1 MTLEFDSFALSI
13 LKEVLSHPS
22 SFSAEENLIRTEEL
36 LLNKAPRQMPS
47 KVGSFEESV
56 LVGMCLA
63 SGWLADNADLIKT
76 DEFETKEQ
84 LYLLHKATDHIYDSM
99 KRITCK
105 DKRSL
110 EEVICTGFKEGI
122 SFGYKI
128 KKMSVCSQM
137 TTEKMLETFNLL
149 KENPIL
155 VSKVISSRVLNAGI
169 IQERADKKR
178 IN

>member
-1 MTLEFDSFALSI
+1 MTFEFDSFALSI
-13 LKEVLSHPS
+13 LNEVLSHPS

-36 LLNKAPRQMPS
+36 LLNKAPRHMPS
-47 KVGSFEESV
+47 KVGAFEESI

-63 SGWLADNADLIKT
+63 SGWLTDNADLIRT
-76 DEFETKEQ
+76 DEFEAKEQ

-149 KENPIL
+149 KENPAL
-155 VSKVISSRVLNAGI
+155 VSKVISSRAPNAI
-169 IQERADKKR
+169 TINERADKKTH
-178 IN
+178 

>member
-1 MTLEFDSFALSI
+1 MTFEFDSFALSI
-13 LKEVLSHPS
+13 LKEVISHPS
-22 SFSAEENLIRTEEL
+22 SFSAEENLVRTEEL

-47 KVGSFEESV
+47 KVGAFEESI

-63 SGWLADNADLIKT
+63 SGWLTDNADLIKT
-76 DEFETKEQ
+76 DEFEAKEQ

-149 KENPIL
+149 KENPSL
-155 VSKVISSRVLNAGI
+155 VSKVISSRAPNAI
-169 IQERADKKR
+169 AVNERADKKTH
-178 IN
+178 

>member
-1 MTLEFDSFALSI
+1 MYLEFDSFALSI
-13 LKEVLSHPS
+13 LKDIVSHPS
-22 SFSAEENLIRTEEL
+22 SLSIEESLIRTEEL
-36 LLNKAPRQMPS
+36 LINKAPRLMPS

-63 SGWLADNADLIKT
+63 SGWLEHNANLIISN
-76 DEFETKEQ
+76 EYEAKEQ
-84 LYLLHKATDHIYDSM
+84 LYILHKATDYIYDNM

-128 KKMSVCSQM
+128 KKLSVHSQM
-137 TTEKMLETFNLL
+137 TTEKMLETFELL
-149 KENPIL
+149 KEHPAL
-155 VSKVISSRVLNAGI
+155 VTKVISSRVPNTIA
-169 IQERADKKR
+169 IQERADKKMH
-178 IN
+178 

>member
-1 MTLEFDSFALSI
+1 MYLEFDSFALSI
-13 LKEVLSHPS
+13 LKDIVSHPS
-22 SFSAEENLIRTEEL
+22 SLSIEESLIRTEEL
-36 LLNKAPRQMPS
+36 LINKAPRLMPS

-63 SGWLADNADLIKT
+63 SGWLEHNADLIT
-76 DEFETKEQ
+76 ANEYEAKEQ
-84 LYLLHKATDHIYDSM
+84 LYILHKATDHIYDNM

-128 KKMSVCSQM
+128 KKLSAYSQM
-137 TTEKMLETFNLL
+137 TTEKMLETFELL
-149 KENPIL
+149 KEHPAL
-155 VSKVISSRVLNAGI
+155 VTKVISSRAPNAI
-169 IQERADKKR
+169 AVQERADKKMH
-178 IN
+178 

>member
-1 MTLEFDSFALSI
+1 
-13 LKEVLSHPS
+13 
-22 SFSAEENLIRTEEL
+22 
-36 LLNKAPRQMPS
+36 MPS

-63 SGWLADNADLIKT
+63 SGWLEHNADLIT
-76 DEFETKEQ
+76 SNEYEAKEQ
-84 LYLLHKATDHIYDSM
+84 LYILHKATDHIYDSM

-128 KKMSVCSQM
+128 KKLSAHSQM
-137 TTEKMLETFNLL
+137 TTEKMLETFELL
-149 KENPIL
+149 KENPAL
-155 VSKVISSRVLNAGI
+155 VSRVISSRAPNAI
-169 IQERADKKR
+169 AVQERADKKC